1 MNRTDHFYSMDKRV
15 MKTEYNSN
23 STNYPPLNYTY
34 YYIQK
39 DKKSKI
45 KITNQKYASFL
56 HKLLD
61 EDHPKKKI
69 SGQMSKASNNF
80 SSRNKNFFSKTKS
93 VHSLSKANYAN
104 YDLSNSS
111 YKKRTTKPKLSQNNE
126 LDCLSQEKHLKKLY
140 GYDQSFFKIKRLVKS
155 NKKINL
161 KKYQDNIVK
170 ISGKHLSKENMMR
183 FINEL
188 KEIRT
193 TAEVVKPLPPVNF
206 PALII
211 HTLKENEEDKKTNN
225 NKRYSE
231 MDDYE
236 KELYKIKETDKKNK
250 ILYKRDINMKKI
262 FKIYDLM
269 PQYLVDAIKKNK
281 SKIYTKI

>member
-1 MNRTDHFYSMDKRV
+1 
-15 MKTEYNSN
+15 
-23 STNYPPLNYTY
+23 
-34 YYIQK
+34 
-39 DKKSKI
+39 
-45 KITNQKYASFL
+45 
-56 HKLLD
+56 
-61 EDHPKKKI
+61 
-69 SGQMSKASNNF
+69 MSKASNNF

-188 KEIRT
+188 KDIRT

-250 ILYKRDINMKKI
+250 ILYKRDVNMKKI

>member
-1 MNRTDHFYSMDKRV
+1 MYRSRNNYSSSMNKIV
-15 MKTEYNSN
+15 MRTEYNNNSN
-23 STNYPPLNYTY
+23 PYQNNSY
-34 YYIQK
+34 YYYFQK

-61 EDHPKKKI
+61 EDLPKKKFFTKI
-69 SGQMSKASNNF
+69 SKASNNLT
-80 SSRNKNFFSKTKS
+80 SRNKNFLLKTKS
-93 VHSLSKANYAN
+93 VNSLSKTNVEF
-104 YDLSNSS
+104 NSS
-111 YKKRTTKPKLSQNNE
+111 LYKKTTTKPKIINNND
-126 LDCLSQEKHLKKLY
+126 LDCISQEKHLKKLY
-140 GYDQSFFKIKRLVKS
+140 GYDESFFKVKKLIKS

-170 ISGKHLSKENMMR
+170 ISGRHLSKENMMR

-188 KEIRT
+188 KGIRT
-193 TAEVVKPLPPVNF
+193 SAEIVKPLPPINF

-211 HTLKENEEDKKTNN
+211 HTLKESETTKKENTN
-225 NKRYSE
+225 KKYSE

-236 KELYKIKETDKKNK
+236 KELYKIKETNKKSK
-250 ILYKRDINMKKI
+250 ILYKRDLNMKGL

-269 PQYLVDAIKKNK
+269 PQYLVDAVKKNK
-281 SKIYTKI
+281 NKIYTKI